1 MDSLLPFE
9 EYMKTWKDEKERE
22 RLTSPSLLE
31 TLSAGDI
38 FSTDDITEHKLVSD
52 YRKLNDNGKTEA
64 LKRIEELT
72 EVPKY
77 TQYLNS
83 YE

>member
-1 MDSLLPFE
+1 
-9 EYMKTWKDEKERE
+9 MKTWKDEKRT
-22 RLTSPSLLE
+22 RALNFSFITRDFI
-31 TLSAGDI
+31 GRRY
-38 FSTDDITEHKLVSD
+38 FSTDDITDYKLVSD